1 MSETSISNIIFIK
14 YFLIGDINTNKT
26 ITEFSTNMIGSKE
39 KKNGT
44 QIFKRICKSDERRF
58 EERNII
64 NAKDNKYYFSLFQ
77 PNIVFIVYAD
87 DKYPDRLIFTMF
99 EEIRKEKI
107 LSMINEETK
116 ELNPNGRQS
125 LKQIIE
131 KYQDIEKIDKIYSI
145 QKDINDV
152 KIEVK
157 ENLNKMAENVE
168 SIENLEEK
176 ANELSN
182 MTTEYTNSIDE
193 IRKINLWQTFKL
205 WMPLFFVIIILFIII
220 LCIIF

>member
-1 MSETSISNIIFIK
+1 MVRK
-14 YFLIGDINTNKT
+14 K
-26 ITEFSTNMIGSKE
+26 
-39 KKNGT
+39 KKNAT